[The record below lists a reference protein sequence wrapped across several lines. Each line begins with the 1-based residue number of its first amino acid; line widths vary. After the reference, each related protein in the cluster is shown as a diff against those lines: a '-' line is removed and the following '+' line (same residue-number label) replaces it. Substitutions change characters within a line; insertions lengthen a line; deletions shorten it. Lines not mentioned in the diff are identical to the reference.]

1 MGYREEIYDALKVQ
15 PETLIQGISEAR
27 QITGN
32 MRNLLGGMERAAER
46 SGRYWKGK
54 AGDEHRAY
62 FFRLKQNGERIL
74 SGLGNSIADL
84 EQITASYTRTERAA
98 AERVEALPGDVIQ

>member
-1 MGYREEIYDALKVQ
+1 MGYQEEIYDALKVQ

-27 QITGN
+27 QIAGN
-32 MRNLLGGMERAAER
+32 MWNLLGGMERAAER
-46 SGRYWKGK
+46 SGRYWKGE

-98 AERVEALPGDVIQ
+98 AERVEVLPGDVIQ